1 VLIFISQIGETFR
14 GAYQLAVDMSVITL
28 FIPFI
33 YIFGA
38 AWKFGQKIPAFCG
51 LAVSAIAISFSFLPT
66 ADVKS
71 AWWFE
76 IKLLGGCILLSA
88 IARIFYIRYRD
99 KPL

>member
-1 VLIFISQIGETFR
+1 
-14 GAYQLAVDMSVITL
+14 MSVITL

-38 AWKFGQKIPAFCG
+38 AWKFGQKLPALCG
-51 LAVSAIAISFSFLPT
+51 LAVSAIAIAFSFLPT

-76 IKLLGGCILLSA
+76 VKLLGGCILLFA
-88 IARIFYIRYRD
+88 IARFFYVRYRD
-99 KPL
+99 RAL